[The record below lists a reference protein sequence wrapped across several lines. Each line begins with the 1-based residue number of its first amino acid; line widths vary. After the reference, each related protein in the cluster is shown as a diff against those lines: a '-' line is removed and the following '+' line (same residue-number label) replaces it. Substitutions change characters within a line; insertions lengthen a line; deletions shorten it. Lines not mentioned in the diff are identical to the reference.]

1 MRSIKLLKL
10 LNGENILT
18 AITDITEDG
27 FYQLDFPAAVVQIP
41 PQQAQG
47 MQGQVG
53 FGKAAPFSDYDKE
66 ILLNPECI
74 AVESEPNA
82 HMLQTYEQWVT
93 QIKAAESGIVTAQG
107 MPQRAP
113 AEVMKDGKAVDFS
126 KLNM

>member
-27 FYQLDFPAAVVQIP
+27 FYQLDYPASVMPIP

-47 MQGQVG
+47 MQNQVG

-66 ILLNPECI
+66 ILLNPACI
-74 AVESEPNA
+74 AMETEPNA
-82 HMLQTYEQWVT
+82 HMLQTYEQWTT
-93 QIKAAESGIVTAQG
+93 QIKAAESGIITAQG

-113 AEVMKDGKAVDFS
+113 AEIMGKDGKADFS